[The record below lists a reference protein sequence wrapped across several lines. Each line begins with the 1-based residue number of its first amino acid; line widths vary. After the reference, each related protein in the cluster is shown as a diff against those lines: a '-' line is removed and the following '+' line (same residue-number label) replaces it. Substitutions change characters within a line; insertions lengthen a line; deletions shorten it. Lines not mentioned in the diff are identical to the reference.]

1 MNLLNL
7 FRPAKPKVESA
18 DATERHAVVAL
29 GGGGARGL
37 AHVGVMQAIA
47 ESGIQV
53 DRIVGVSM
61 GSLVGAMCASDRDIH
76 RVKAK
81 GLELLHSPV
90 FKQKQ
95 EVLFGAAPASDD
107 ENTGGL
113 FSWYSRMRKYVQAH
127 RKLTRGVTSPSLI
140 SDFALSDS
148 INYLVPDVGI
158 EDLPIPLSIVAVD
171 LLSGQRVVLE
181 KGSLQQAVCAS
192 SAIPGI
198 FPPVEWENMLLAD
211 IGVIESV
218 PTVVASMYANDL
230 VIGVDVGQD
239 PTKVD
244 KCETALQVMMR
255 IDDIAE
261 QLMRRHLIDV
271 ADVIVRP
278 SVGGTPWYDFTKPEE
293 LLNEG
298 RRAGHQALRRFHKQA
313 AA

>member
-1 MNLLNL
+1 
-7 FRPAKPKVESA
+7 
-18 DATERHAVVAL
+18 
-29 GGGGARGL
+29 
-37 AHVGVMQAIA
+37 
-47 ESGIQV
+47 
-53 DRIVGVSM
+53 M
-61 GSLVGAMCASDRDIH
+61 GSLVGAMCASDKDIR

-95 EVLFGAAPASDD
+95 EVLFGAAPESSE

-148 INYLVPDVGI
+148 INYLIPDIGI
-158 EDLPIPLSIVAVD
+158 EELPIPLSIVSVD

-181 KGSLQQAVCAS
+181 RGSLQKAVCAS

-218 PTVVASMYANDL
+218 PTVVARMYANDL

-239 PTKVD
+239 ATKVD
-244 KCETALQVMMR
+244 SCETALQVMMR

-261 QLMRRHLIDV
+261 QLMRRHLIDA

-278 SVGGTPWYDFTKPEE
+278 NVGSTPWYDFTKPEE

-298 RRAGHQALRRFHKQA
+298 RRSGHQALRRFHKRA